1 VRARAR
7 VRCTFHCNER
17 LCRAKLDRWI
27 TQSFYFYFAVRAMDG
42 FQAPKGKYQCPRL
55 HVLQRQPMSSK
66 NTLPKNQNND
76 STIRLS
82 EERSY
87 QRQVLMWQE
96 EDQVAAAASLLLA
109 VSATLQPVWRTSKNR
124 SQQQPQ
130 MVYLAE
136 EAEQLLLKNE
146 NEATA
151 TAAKLQPP

>member
-1 VRARAR
+1 

-17 LCRAKLDRWI
+17 LCRAKLNRWI
-27 TQSFYFYFAVRAMDG
+27 TQPFYFYFLVRAMDG
-42 FQAPKGKYQCPRL
+42 FQAPKGKYQCPRFPCTAAAAHL
-55 HVLQRQPMSSK
+55 SSK

-82 EERSY
+82 EERSC

-96 EDQVAAAASLLLA
+96 EDQVAEAASLLLA

-130 MVYLAE
+130 LVYLAE
-136 EAEQLLLKNE
+136 EAEQLLLENE
-146 NEATA
+146 NEATG
-151 TAAKLQPP
+151 TAAQLQPPQLL